1 MEITVIQL
9 PVQKRFPL
17 TISRGTTAK
26 TTNLWIKLEQ
36 EGIEGWGEAVPFSIG
51 GESKHDTELLQKQV
65 REIIPILKCFKPTA
79 RSSIQAKL
87 KEAKVS
93 SAIRSAIDVACYD
106 WLGKRAGLPLWEI
119 LGLDINQTVPISVT
133 VGISSPEEGKKRLEN
148 WQTVTTGNRIKV
160 KLGNPDGLEA
170 DQKLFQTLY
179 QNSPHAQFTID
190 ANGGWTLD
198 QAITM
203 SHWLADYNVAYLEQ
217 PLSVR
222 EDEKLPTLAKHSPL
236 PIFADESCFT
246 SEDIPRLMALNVDG
260 INIKLMKAGSLTEV
274 LRMAYTAQSCGLKVM
289 YGCYSDSS
297 LGNTAMAH
305 LSSLADYL
313 DLDSHLNLKDDPFCG
328 AVLNNG
334 YLQPNSSPGLGVTY
348 NAANGGTSGGG
359 FTP

>member
-1 MEITVIQL
+1 MEVTVIMFG
-9 PVQKRFPL
+9 VEKRFPL

-26 TTNLWIKLEQ
+26 TTNLWVRLEQ

-51 GESKHDTELLQKQV
+51 GGNQQDTEGLQKQ
-65 REIIPILKCFKPTA
+65 IQGIMPILKPFKPTA

-87 KEAKVS
+87 KAANIS

-106 WLGKRAGLPLWEI
+106 WLGKRAKLPLWEI
-119 LGLDINQTVPISVT
+119 FGFDISQTVPISVT

-148 WQTVTTGNRIKV
+148 WQTITTTNRIKV
-160 KLGNPDGLEA
+160 KLGSPDGLEA
-170 DQKLFQTLY
+170 DQKLFQALH
-179 QNSPHAQFTID
+179 QNSPNAEFTID

-198 QAITM
+198 EAITM
-203 SHWLADYNVAYLEQ
+203 SHWLADYNVVYLEQ
-217 PLSVR
+217 PLPPQA
-222 EDEKLPTLAKHSPL
+222 DENLPTLVKNSPL

-246 SEDIPRLMALNVDG
+246 SEDIPRLAALNVHG

-305 LSSLADYL
+305 LSPLADYL
-313 DLDSHLNLKDDPFCG
+313 DLDSHLNLKDDPFRG

-348 NAANGGTSGGG
+348 HAINDRTSGSD